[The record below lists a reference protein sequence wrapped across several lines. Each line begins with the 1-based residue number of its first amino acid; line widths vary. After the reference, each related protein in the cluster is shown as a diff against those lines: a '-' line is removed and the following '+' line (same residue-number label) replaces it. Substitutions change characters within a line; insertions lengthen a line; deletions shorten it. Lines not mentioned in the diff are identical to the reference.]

1 MIKQGAVLTAD
12 IVNSTAMGSG
22 VITALGTN
30 LENII
35 QANQA
40 NMLSYYRGD
49 SFQSYILDPYEAF
62 RLALLLRVETKL
74 FGQEHSGI
82 STDLKISMGI
92 GYIET
97 PVTPKTAHGE
107 TFVLSGR
114 GLDQL
119 GKSGR
124 KLLIQCKDKHLNI
137 ALGAISLFVD
147 YLFEA
152 LTNKQAEVLQ
162 HLLMDRNQLETAAL
176 LNKSQSTINKHIQS
190 MGWKQLEELFRLY
203 HETIQQINDNHG

>member
-40 NMLSYYRGD
+40 RMLSYYRGD
-49 SFQSYILDPYEAF
+49 SFQSYILESYDAF
-62 RLALLLRVETKL
+62 RLALLLRIETKL
-74 FGQEHSGI
+74 FGLKYSGVF
-82 STDLKISMGI
+82 TDLKISIGI
-92 GYIET
+92 GRIET
-97 PVTPKTAHGE
+97 PVTPQTAHGD

-119 GKSGR
+119 EKSDR
-124 KLLIQCKDKHLNI
+124 KLLVQCKDEQLNI
-137 ALGAISLFVD
+137 ALEAISLFVD

-152 LTNKQAEVLQ
+152 LTNKQAEVLK

-203 HETIQQINDNHG
+203 RETIQQINDNHG